1 MIPQLT
7 ILKEVIKEIWG
18 NIKGLIWFVLIVAII
33 LILWGLYRD
42 AVAEKD
48 RLQRNENALIEQA
61 RNYRTESEKNA
72 SSVQVLTLK
81 KDELERYNEE
91 LVKTCEDLNIKLKRA
106 QSISQTGTHTEYVI
120 RGEVR
125 DSIVYV
131 RDIGALDSLRC
142 SDYKDPYLAF
152 SYCVD
157 SSGVYTADI
166 ETYDTIT
173 AIAHRIPRKFLFF
186 RFGTKEIRQEVVC
199 ANPHTR
205 ITTATKIDII
215 K

>member
-7 ILKEVIKEIWG
+7 ILKEVFSEIWG
-18 NIKGLIWFVLIVAII
+18 NIKGLTWFILIVAII
-33 LILWGLYRD
+33 LILLGLYRD
-42 AVAEKD
+42 ALAERD
-48 RLQRNENALIEQA
+48 RLQRNETALIESA
-61 RNYRTESEKNA
+61 REYKTESEKNA

-81 KDELERYNEE
+81 KDELEKYNAE

-106 QSISQTGTHTEYVI
+106 QSISQTGTRTEYVI

-131 RDIGALDSLRC
+131 RDKGGFDTLRC
-142 SDYKDPYLAF
+142 SDYEDPYLSF
-152 SYCVD
+152 SYCYD
-157 SSGVYTADI
+157 SAMLYTADI
-166 ETYDTIT
+166 ETFDTIT
-173 AIAHRIPRKFLFF
+173 AIVHRVPRKFLFF

-205 ITTATKIDII
+205 ITTNTKVDIV

>member
-1 MIPQLT
+1 MIQFN
-7 ILKEVIKEIWG
+7 IIKEVVKEIWG
-18 NIKGLIWFVLIVAII
+18 NIKGLTYFII
-33 LILWGLYRD
+33 ALLVILLLWCLLRD
-42 AVAEKD
+42 ASKENERLRSNETALLAENESYKTEAG
-48 RLQRNENALIEQA
+48 RNAM
-61 RNYRTESEKNA
+61 TVKS
-72 SSVQVLTLK
+72 LTLTI
-81 KDELERYNEE
+81 DQVREHEAQLVARCEE
-91 LVKTCEDLNIKLKRA
+91 LDIKLKRA
-106 QSISQTGTHTEYVI
+106 LAIGETGTQTKYI
-120 RGEVR
+120 IKGEVR

-131 RDIGALDSLRC
+131 HDTGALDSLRC